1 MKRAAFGVQMH
12 SGWGVLV
19 AVSGDANSV
28 EILDRK
34 RIVTADPAMPG
45 AIQPYHFAAGLA
57 LPEQE
62 KHLAHCAEVSS
73 RLAAKAMAEVIKE
86 LDGRR
91 YRIVGAA
98 VLLASGRSLP
108 PLAKILA
115 AHPLIH
121 TAEGEFFRAAA
132 SKACADLQIPVT
144 AIRVRELD
152 EQASAAFGN
161 AASKVQ
167 DSVAKLGSSIGPPW
181 TKDHK
186 TASLAALLVLAR
198 KR

>member
-28 EILDRK
+28 EILDRR
-34 RIVTADPAMPG
+34 RIVTADPVMPG
-45 AIQPYHFAAGLA
+45 AIQPYHFAVRLA

-62 KHLAHCAEVSS
+62 THLAHCAEASS
-73 RLAAKAMAEVIKE
+73 RLAATAMAEVIKE
-86 LDGRR
+86 LDTRR

-121 TAEGEFFRAAA
+121 TAEGEFFATQPAKLAQICTFR
-132 SKACADLQIPVT
+132 SRQSACGNLM
-144 AIRVRELD
+144 
-152 EQASAAFGN
+152 SAQDVAFGN
-161 AASKVQ
+161 AARKVK
-167 DSVAKLGSSIGPPW
+167 DNVAKLGSSVGPPW

-186 TASLAALLVLAR
+186 TAALAALLVLAR